1 VPFFGIIRETLRE
14 SGESKMEQMEKW
26 NQRWNELFK
35 QVRILWINELSP
47 EAFAFMNNIRFFA
60 SYLDEKKPI
69 LTLFFKTT
77 FLDSSNVVFSIK
89 LFFNIHYVLDNFSF
103 SSQCDNHW
111 LRYYSGKRSRSKAFF
126 TDHDHFLIGEFIEK
140 ISNDIHEASAL
151 IAQEKNN
158 YHNKLFKEQF
168 IGRTIVGYD
177 EETKHFLLDNDT
189 KINADSAFRFFKS
202 IEEQKLFKE
211 AK

>member
-1 VPFFGIIRETLRE
+1 
-14 SGESKMEQMEKW
+14 MEQMEKW
-26 NQRWNELFK
+26 NQKWNKLFQ
-35 QVRILWINELSP
+35 QVRMRWITELSP
-47 EAFAFMNNIRFFA
+47 EAFTFMKNIRFFA

-77 FLDSSNVVFSIK
+77 FVDSPDMVFSIK
-89 LFFNIHYVLDNFSF
+89 LLFNIDYVFDNFSLY
-103 SSQCDNHW
+103 SQCDNYW

-140 ISNDIHEASAL
+140 ISNDMHEASTL

-168 IGRTIVGYD
+168 IGRIIVGYD
-177 EETKHFLLDNDT
+177 EETKHFLLDNDA

-202 IEEQKLFKE
+202 IEEQKLFNQEK
-211 AK
+211 

>member
-1 VPFFGIIRETLRE
+1 
-14 SGESKMEQMEKW
+14 MEQMEKW
-26 NQRWNELFK
+26 NLKWNKLFQ
-35 QVRILWINELSP
+35 QVRIRWINEMSQ
-47 EAFAFMNNIRFFA
+47 EAFTFMKNIRFFA

-77 FLDSSNVVFSIK
+77 FFDSPDVVFSIK
-89 LFFNIHYVLDNFSF
+89 LFFNIHYVLDNFSL
-103 SSQCDNHW
+103 SSQCDNHL

-140 ISNDIHEASAL
+140 ISNDMHKAAQL
-151 IAQEKNN
+151 ITQEKNN
-158 YHNKLFKEQF
+158 HHNKLFKEQF
-168 IGRTIVGYD
+168 VGRTIVGYD

-189 KINADSAFRFFKS
+189 KINADSTFRFFKS
-202 IEEQKLFKE
+202 IEEQKLFNQ